1 MRSEFLVRVLTDSSN
16 PNANGYIA
24 GCGMSTRPSFYSGRG
39 ATTTDL
45 SSAKLERIYQAI
57 ERNVSG
63 NAAKAFARMVRDIPV
78 LSATD
83 FLLCLERF
91 VAADWQWEKDMLG
104 QENGIYATDMGSALG
119 TVVSVLGGSRDRD
132 ETVAIRYDFLL
143 RHDLKEPRL
152 GKGQSVYGYS
162 YDSNRDEHRR
172 IYA

>member
-16 PNANGYIA
+16 PNANGYVA

-57 ERNVSG
+57 EHNVG
-63 NAAKAFARMVRDIPV
+63 QEAARAFARMVRDIPV

-83 FLLCLERF
+83 FLLCLERL
-91 VAADWQWEKDMLG
+91 VAADWRWNKDMLG
-104 QENGIYATDMGSALG
+104 KENGIYATEMGSALG

-143 RHDLKEPRL
+143 RHDLKEPRMP
-152 GKGQSVYGYS
+152 KGTDIYGYHS
-162 YDSNRDEHRR
+162 CGAPRLID
-172 IYA
+172 A